1 LQYARECLPK
11 EGSSLGLGIYTKLRN
26 NLFIRYNSNSEKY
39 WKNYGKKMFK
49 EYSKPGYLESH
60 KGQEKYLVQYLKD
73 NVDFENVFEFG
84 CGFGRI
90 TKLILDNF
98 SVKKYVAL
106 DVSEDNIQ
114 HAKKACRNH
123 KNVEFMTGSINDVML
138 DEKFDLVLGVAVL
151 MHVPFKKIDTTI
163 KKLTSLSRKHII
175 NIDWYEV
182 EKISTGSNFYC
193 FVHDYKKLYNDSGV
207 KQVQVTEIP
216 ENFLNQKLIHGIKQ

>member
-1 LQYARECLPK
+1 MPK
-11 EGSSLGLGIYTKLRN
+11 EGSSLGLGIYSKLRN
-26 NLFIRYNSNSEKY
+26 KLYRYNSNPEKF
-39 WKNYGKKMFK
+39 WKNYGKNMFK

-60 KGQEKYLVQYLKD
+60 KVQEKKLVQYLKD

-114 HAKKACRNH
+114 HAKKACTNH
-123 KNVEFMTGSINDVML
+123 SNVEFMTGSINDVVL
-138 DEKFDLVLGVAVL
+138 DKKFDLVIGVAVL
-151 MHVPFKKIDTTI
+151 MHVPFKKIETTI

-175 NIDWYEV
+175 NIDLYEV
-182 EKISTGSNFYC
+182 EKISTARSFYV
-193 FVHDYKKLYNDSGV
+193 FVHDYQKLYKDCGV
-207 KQVQVTEIP
+207 RQVLVSEIP
-216 ENFLNQKLIHGIKQ
+216 EKFQLQKLIHAIKQ